1 MDLNDCFKKME
12 EVKVEADL
20 IFEKNNFYE
29 KGFIKCNTFGNLLK
43 PHRIFLLGINPGGN
57 EENPE
62 YDRNEVEFYRRN
74 PDYNEFLVQDGRF
87 INCLEKLYKNAF
99 GEENLV
105 DILSQTYYWNLCL
118 SKSKKAYSKNK
129 SIFMPVFNLYWDL
142 FMRIVNIVRPDII
155 LTFVEVKNFLENKLM
170 RRFNCSQLIEDRNKY
185 YYSLE
190 NVNLAGFNV
199 RKIIAVNHV
208 SRSFYSKEDW
218 ERVGHLLREDF
229 EK

>member
-20 IFEKNNFYE
+20 IFEKNNLYE

-57 EENPE
+57 EEDAK
-62 YDRNEVEFYRRN
+62 YDTNEVEFYKKN
-74 PDYNEFLVQDGRF
+74 PDYNEFVSQVGRF
-87 INCLEKLYKNAF
+87 TNGLKKLYKIGF
-99 GEENLV
+99 GEDKVNTM
-105 DILSQTYYWNLCL
+105 LSHTFYWNLCL
-118 SKSKKAYSKNK
+118 SKSKKTYSENI
-129 SIFMPVFNLYWDL
+129 SAFIPVFNLYWDL
-142 FMRIVNIVRPDII
+142 FLKTVNIVKPEVI
-155 LTFVEVKNFLENKLM
+155 LTFVDVKNFLESKLN
-170 RRFNCSQLIEDRNKY
+170 RPFNCSQLIENSNKY
-185 YYSLE
+185 YYTLE
-190 NVNLAGFNV
+190 NANLAGFNV